1 ARYLARLH
9 QYVTGLFRATTCNAD
24 AIPATGTN
32 AELTNTTGKIHVNEA
47 AWTASTS
54 FKARPR
60 HAEIHENANPT
71 ARTSAISPNALSGPC
86 MNRNPTAYPMAMTMA
101 TRMRFFARSNVVRPA
116 STPDRAIG
124 SDRNR
129 STIPFFMSSASPIA
143 VVV

>member
-1 ARYLARLH
+1 MARGTNTRSRPAIHAPDFTISPANESMGWCVTGSRMATFPMARYLARLH

-86 MNRNPTAYPMAMTMA
+86 MN
-101 TRMRFFARSNVVRPA
+101 
-116 STPDRAIG
+116 
-124 SDRNR
+124 
-129 STIPFFMSSASPIA
+129 
-143 VVV
+143 